1 MSATT
6 YPITDLATFRRI
18 TEDIARELRQR
29 DGLRRLEGLM
39 GELGYAAACD
49 PGFYAGQHV
58 SNQARD
64 VVNNYESGEYLTM
77 AADVQIL
84 LDLIEVASRHNPPDQ
99 AEPQAV

>member
-6 YPITDLATFRRI
+6 VPTTDLATFRQLAEGI
-18 TEDIARELRQR
+18 TRELRQR

-49 PGFYAGQHV
+49 YPGFYAGQHV

-64 VVNNYESGEYLTM
+64 VVNNYEAGEYLTL

-84 LDLIEVASRHNPPDQ
+84 VDLLDVAERHNPS
-99 AEPQAV
+99 